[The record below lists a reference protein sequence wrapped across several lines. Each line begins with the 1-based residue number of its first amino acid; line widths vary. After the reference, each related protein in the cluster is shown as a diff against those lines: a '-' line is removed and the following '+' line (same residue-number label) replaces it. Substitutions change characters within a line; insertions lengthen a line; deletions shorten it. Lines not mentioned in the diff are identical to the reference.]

1 MNIYRCYYKGVSG
14 FASKVHR
21 ASWLFIPDPGQADY
35 RAPQNLSL
43 TDLVFKNRRQFEYE
57 LGHPDAEPFSIL
69 QFIRS
74 LFFSSEP
81 AHTTAGMLLLP

>member
-1 MNIYRCYYKGVSG
+1 MNIYRCCYKGVSG

-21 ASWLFIPDPGQADY
+21 TTWLFIPDPDQTDS
-35 RAPQNLSL
+35 RVRHNLSL
-43 TDLVFKNRRQFEYE
+43 TDLVFKNRHEFEYE
-57 LGHPDAEPFSIL
+57 LGHPDAEPFSVR

-74 LFFSSEP
+74 RFFSSEP